1 MKKLLVAF
9 VAAVLSA
16 SVFAGEFHLGAYF
29 PVTKLDID
37 LDEDLGDDDFDAS
50 GFGIKFDYTHI
61 TDSNFTWK
69 VGTAIGYTRS
79 GDIVDEADEKK
90 GGLDYD
96 VGAGFGWTF
105 INDPKMTLSLTGNVG
120 THMLYFS
127 VSESEYESGVKITY
141 DAKATT
147 YLFYIGPEVTFTY
160 RFTDKLGAYAG
171 LGIYYSFGSTSLD
184 YKVSGGGFSYSD
196 NDSYTTK
203 GFIYMPSLGVS
214 WKL

>member
-9 VAAVLSA
+9 VAALLAS

-29 PVTKLDID
+29 PVTRLDVD
-37 LDEDLGDDDFDAS
+37 FDDGKEDFDAS

-79 GDIVDEADEKK
+79 SDIIDGEKK

-96 VGAGFGWTF
+96 VGGGLGWTF
-105 INDPKMTLSLTGNVG
+105 INTPNMTLSLTGNIG
-120 THMLYFS
+120 SHMLYFS
-127 VSESEYESGVKITY
+127 ASDSEYESGVKISY
-141 DAKATT
+141 DAKFTS
-147 YLFYIGPEVTFTY
+147 YLLYIGPEVSFTY

-171 LGIYYSFGSTSLD
+171 LGLYYSFGTTSVD
-184 YKVSGGGFSYSD
+184 YKVSGGGISYSD
-196 NDSYTTK
+196 NDSYWTD

>member
-9 VAAVLSA
+9 AVALLSA
-16 SVFAGEFHLGAYF
+16 SVFAGEFHLGTYF
-29 PVTKLDID
+29 PMTKLDVD
-37 LDEDLGDDDFDAS
+37 FDDGNEDFDAS

-79 GDIVDEADEKK
+79 SDIIDGEKK

-96 VGAGFGWTF
+96 VGGGLGWTF
-105 INDPKMTLSLTGNVG
+105 INTPNMTLSLTGNIG
-120 THMLYFS
+120 SHMLYFS
-127 VSESEYESGVKITY
+127 ASDSEYESGVKISY
-141 DAKATT
+141 DANFTS
-147 YLFYIGPEVTFTY
+147 YLLYIGPEVSFTY

-171 LGIYYSFGSTSLD
+171 LGLYYSFGTTSVD
-184 YKVSGGGFSYSD
+184 YKVSGGGISYSD
-196 NDSYTTK
+196 NDSYTTT

>member
-1 MKKLLVAF
+1 MKKLLVAL
-9 VAAVLSA
+9 AAALLSA
-16 SVFAGEFHLGAYF
+16 SVFAGEFHLGTYF
-29 PVTKLDID
+29 PVTKLDVD
-37 LDEDLGDDDFDAS
+37 FDDGKEDFDAS

-79 GDIVDEADEKK
+79 SDIIDGEKK

-96 VGAGFGWTF
+96 VGGGLGWTF
-105 INDPKMTLSLTGNVG
+105 INTPNMTLSLTGNIG
-120 THMLYFS
+120 SHMLYFS
-127 VSESEYESGVKITY
+127 ASDSEYESGVKISY
-141 DAKATT
+141 DAKFTS
-147 YLFYIGPEVTFTY
+147 YLLYIGPEVSFTY

-171 LGIYYSFGSTSLD
+171 LGLYYSFGTTSVD
-184 YKVSGGGFSYSD
+184 YKVSGGGISYSD
-196 NDSYTTK
+196 NDSYTTT

>member
-9 VAAVLSA
+9 AVALLSA
-16 SVFAGEFHLGAYF
+16 SVFAGEFHLGTYF
-29 PVTKLDID
+29 PMTKLDVD
-37 LDEDLGDDDFDAS
+37 FDDDNEDFDAS

-79 GDIVDEADEKK
+79 SDIIDGEKK

-96 VGAGFGWTF
+96 VGGGLGWTF
-105 INDPKMTLSLTGNVG
+105 INTPNMTLSLTGNIG
-120 THMLYFS
+120 SHMLYFS
-127 VSESEYESGVKITY
+127 ASDSEYESGVKISY
-141 DAKATT
+141 DAKFTS
-147 YLFYIGPEVTFTY
+147 YLLYIGPEVSFTY

-171 LGIYYSFGSTSLD
+171 LGLYYSFGTTSVD
-184 YKVSGGGFSYSD
+184 YKVSGGGISYSD
-196 NDSYTTK
+196 DDSYTTT

>member
-9 VAAVLSA
+9 VAALLAS

-29 PVTKLDID
+29 PVTRLDVD
-37 LDEDLGDDDFDAS
+37 FDDGKEDFDAS

-79 GDIVDEADEKK
+79 SDIIDGEKK

-96 VGAGFGWTF
+96 VGGGLGWTF
-105 INDPKMTLSLTGNVG
+105 INTPNMTLSLTGNIG
-120 THMLYFS
+120 SHMLYFS
-127 VSESEYESGVKITY
+127 ASDSEYESGVKISY
-141 DAKATT
+141 DAKFTS
-147 YLFYIGPEVTFTY
+147 YLLYIGPEVSFTY

-171 LGIYYSFGSTSLD
+171 LGLYYSFGTTSVD
-184 YKVSGGGFSYSD
+184 YKVSGGGISYSD
-196 NDSYTTK
+196 NDSYTTT

>member
-9 VAAVLSA
+9 VAALLAS

-29 PVTKLDID
+29 PVTRLDVD
-37 LDEDLGDDDFDAS
+37 FDDGKEDFDAS

-79 GDIVDEADEKK
+79 SDIIDGEKK

-96 VGAGFGWTF
+96 VGGGLGWTF
-105 INDPKMTLSLTGNVG
+105 INTPNMTLSLTGNIG
-120 THMLYFS
+120 SHMLYFS
-127 VSESEYESGVKITY
+127 ASDSEYESGVKISY
-141 DAKATT
+141 DANFTS
-147 YLFYIGPEVTFTY
+147 YLLYIGPEVSFTY

-171 LGIYYSFGSTSLD
+171 LGLYYSFGTTSVD
-184 YKVSGGGFSYSD
+184 YKVSGGGISYSD
-196 NDSYTTK
+196 NDSYWTD

>member
-1 MKKLLVAF
+1 MKKLLLAL
-9 VAAVLSA
+9 VAALLSA
-16 SVFAGEFHLGAYF
+16 SVFAGEFHLGTYF
-29 PVTKLDID
+29 PVTKLDVD
-37 LDEDLGDDDFDAS
+37 FDDGKEDFDAS

-79 GDIVDEADEKK
+79 SDIIDGEKK

-96 VGAGFGWTF
+96 VGGGLGWTF
-105 INDPKMTLSLTGNVG
+105 INTPNMTLSLTGNIG
-120 THMLYFS
+120 SHMLYFS
-127 VSESEYESGVKITY
+127 ASDSEYESGVKISY
-141 DAKATT
+141 DAKFTS
-147 YLFYIGPEVTFTY
+147 YLLYIGPEVSFTY

-171 LGIYYSFGSTSLD
+171 LGLYYSFGTTSVD
-184 YKVSGGGFSYSD
+184 YKVSGGGISYSD
-196 NDSYTTK
+196 NDSYTTT

>member
-9 VAAVLSA
+9 VAALLAS
-16 SVFAGEFHLGAYF
+16 SVFAGEFHLGTYF
-29 PVTKLDID
+29 PVTKLDVD
-37 LDEDLGDDDFDAS
+37 FDDGKEDFDAS

-79 GDIVDEADEKK
+79 SDIIDGEKK

-96 VGAGFGWTF
+96 VGGGLGWTF
-105 INDPKMTLSLTGNVG
+105 INTPNMTLSLTGNIG
-120 THMLYFS
+120 SHMLYFS
-127 VSESEYESGVKITY
+127 ASDSEYESGVKISY
-141 DAKATT
+141 DAKFTS
-147 YLFYIGPEVTFTY
+147 YLLYIGPEVSFTY

-171 LGIYYSFGSTSLD
+171 LGLYYSFGTTSVD
-184 YKVSGGGFSYSD
+184 YKVSGGGISYSD
-196 NDSYTTK
+196 NDSYTTT

>member
-1 MKKLLVAF
+1 MKKLLLAL
-9 VAAVLSA
+9 AAALLSA
-16 SVFAGEFHLGAYF
+16 SVFAGEFHLGTYF
-29 PVTKLDID
+29 PVTKLDVD
-37 LDEDLGDDDFDAS
+37 FDDGKEDFDAS

-79 GDIVDEADEKK
+79 SDIIDGEKK

-96 VGAGFGWTF
+96 VGGGLGWTF
-105 INDPKMTLSLTGNVG
+105 INTPNMTLSLTGNIG
-120 THMLYFS
+120 SHMLYFS
-127 VSESEYESGVKITY
+127 ASDSEYESGVKISY
-141 DAKATT
+141 DAKFTS
-147 YLFYIGPEVTFTY
+147 YLLYIGPEVSFTY

-171 LGIYYSFGSTSLD
+171 LGLYYSFGTTSVD
-184 YKVSGGGFSYSD
+184 YKVSGGGISYSD
-196 NDSYTTK
+196 NDSYTTT

>member
-9 VAAVLSA
+9 AVALLSA
-16 SVFAGEFHLGAYF
+16 SVFAGEFHLGTYF
-29 PVTKLDID
+29 PMTKLDVD
-37 LDEDLGDDDFDAS
+37 FDDGKEDFDAS

-79 GDIVDEADEKK
+79 SDIIDGEKK

-96 VGAGFGWTF
+96 VGGGLGWTF
-105 INDPKMTLSLTGNVG
+105 INTPNMTLSLTGNIG
-120 THMLYFS
+120 SHMLYFS
-127 VSESEYESGVKITY
+127 ASDSEYESGVKISY
-141 DAKATT
+141 DAKFTS
-147 YLFYIGPEVTFTY
+147 YLLYIGPEVSFTY

-171 LGIYYSFGSTSLD
+171 LGLYYSFGTTSVD
-184 YKVSGGGFSYSD
+184 YKVSGGGISYSD
-196 NDSYTTK
+196 NDSYTTT

>member
-9 VAAVLSA
+9 VAALLAS

-29 PVTKLDID
+29 PVTRLDVD
-37 LDEDLGDDDFDAS
+37 FDDGKEDFDAS

-79 GDIVDEADEKK
+79 SDIIDGEKK

-96 VGAGFGWTF
+96 VGGGLGWTF
-105 INDPKMTLSLTGNVG
+105 INTPNMTLSLTGNIG
-120 THMLYFS
+120 SHMLYFS
-127 VSESEYESGVKITY
+127 ASDSEYESGVKISY
-141 DAKATT
+141 DAKITS
-147 YLFYIGPEVTFTY
+147 YLLYIGPEVSFTY

-171 LGIYYSFGSTSLD
+171 LGLYYSFGTASED
-184 YKVSGGGFSYSD
+184 YKVSGGGISYSD
-196 NDSYTTK
+196 NDSYTTT

>member
-9 VAAVLSA
+9 AVALLSA
-16 SVFAGEFHLGAYF
+16 SVFAGEFHLGTYF
-29 PVTKLDID
+29 PMTKLDVD
-37 LDEDLGDDDFDAS
+37 FDDGNEDFDAS

-79 GDIVDEADEKK
+79 SDIIDGEKK

-96 VGAGFGWTF
+96 VGGGLGWTF
-105 INDPKMTLSLTGNVG
+105 INTPNMTLSLTGNIG
-120 THMLYFS
+120 SHMLYFS
-127 VSESEYESGVKITY
+127 ASDSEYESGVKISY
-141 DAKATT
+141 DANFTS
-147 YLFYIGPEVTFTY
+147 YLLYIGPEVSFTY

-171 LGIYYSFGSTSLD
+171 LGLYYSFGTTSVD
-184 YKVSGGGFSYSD
+184 YKVSGGGFSVSD
-196 NDSYTTK
+196 NDSYTTT

>member
-9 VAAVLSA
+9 VAALLAS

-29 PVTKLDID
+29 PVTRLDVD
-37 LDEDLGDDDFDAS
+37 FDDGKEDFDAS

-79 GDIVDEADEKK
+79 SDIIDGEKK

-96 VGAGFGWTF
+96 VGGGLGWTF
-105 INDPKMTLSLTGNVG
+105 INTPNMTLSLTGNIG
-120 THMLYFS
+120 SHMLYFS
-127 VSESEYESGVKITY
+127 ASDSEYESGVKISY
-141 DAKATT
+141 DANFTS
-147 YLFYIGPEVTFTY
+147 YLLYIGPEVSFTY

-171 LGIYYSFGSTSLD
+171 LGLYYSFGTTSVD
-184 YKVSGGGFSYSD
+184 YKVSGGGISYSD
-196 NDSYTTK
+196 NDSYTTT

>member
-1 MKKLLVAF
+1 MKKLLF
-9 VAAVLSA
+9 VLASALLSA
-16 SVFAGEFHLGAYF
+16 SVFAGEFHLGTYF
-29 PVTKLDID
+29 PVTKLDVD
-37 LDEDLGDDDFDAS
+37 VDDDADDGDFDAS

-69 VGTAIGYTRS
+69 VGTAIGYTKS
-79 GDIVDEADEKK
+79 SDIIDDEKK

-105 INDPKMTLSLTGNVG
+105 INDPKMTLSLTGNIG
-120 THMLYFS
+120 THMLYLS
-127 VSESEYESGVKITY
+127 VTDSEYESGIKISY
-141 DAKATT
+141 DAKSVS
-147 YLFYIGPEVTFTY
+147 YLFYIGPEVTFSY
-160 RFTDKLGAYAG
+160 RFTDKFGAYAG

-184 YKVSGGGFSYSD
+184 YKVSGGGISYSD
-196 NDSYTTK
+196 NDSYWTD

>member
-9 VAAVLSA
+9 VAALLAS

-29 PVTKLDID
+29 PVTRLDVD
-37 LDEDLGDDDFDAS
+37 FDDGKEDFDAS

-79 GDIVDEADEKK
+79 SDIIDGEKK
-90 GGLDYD
+90 GGLDYG
-96 VGAGFGWTF
+96 VGGGLGWTF
-105 INDPKMTLSLTGNVG
+105 INTPNMTLSLTGNIG
-120 THMLYFS
+120 SHMLYFS
-127 VSESEYESGVKITY
+127 ASDSEYESGVKISY
-141 DAKATT
+141 DANFTS
-147 YLFYIGPEVTFTY
+147 YLLYIGPEVSFTY

-171 LGIYYSFGSTSLD
+171 LGLYYSFGTTSVD
-184 YKVSGGGFSYSD
+184 YKVSGGGISYSD
-196 NDSYTTK
+196 NDSYWTD

>member
-1 MKKLLVAF
+1 MKKLLLVLAS
-9 VAAVLSA
+9 ALLSA
-16 SVFAGEFHLGAYF
+16 SVFAGEFHLGTYF
-29 PVTKLDID
+29 PVTKLDVD
-37 LDEDLGDDDFDAS
+37 FDDGKEDFDAS

-79 GDIVDEADEKK
+79 SDIIDGEKK

-96 VGAGFGWTF
+96 VGGGLGWTF
-105 INDPKMTLSLTGNVG
+105 INTPNMTLSLTGNIG
-120 THMLYFS
+120 SHMLYFS
-127 VSESEYESGVKITY
+127 ASDSEYESGVKISY
-141 DAKATT
+141 DAKFTS
-147 YLFYIGPEVTFTY
+147 YLLYIGPEVSFTY

-171 LGIYYSFGSTSLD
+171 LGIYYSFGSTDVDISR
-184 YKVSGGGFSYSD
+184 KVSGYKISS
-196 NDSYTTK
+196 NDSYWTD

>member
-1 MKKLLVAF
+1 MKKLLLVLAS
-9 VAAVLSA
+9 ALLSA
-16 SVFAGEFHLGAYF
+16 SVFAGEFHLGTYF
-29 PVTKLDID
+29 PVTKLDVD
-37 LDEDLGDDDFDAS
+37 FDDGKEDFDAS

-79 GDIVDEADEKK
+79 SDIIDGEKK

-96 VGAGFGWTF
+96 VGGGLGWTC
-105 INDPKMTLSLTGNVG
+105 INTPNMTLSLTGNIG
-120 THMLYFS
+120 SHMLYFS
-127 VSESEYESGVKITY
+127 ASDSEYESGVKISY
-141 DAKATT
+141 DAKFTS
-147 YLFYIGPEVTFTY
+147 YLLYIGPEVSFTY

-171 LGIYYSFGSTSLD
+171 LGLYYSFGTTSVD
-184 YKVSGGGFSYSD
+184 YKVSGGGISYSD
-196 NDSYTTK
+196 NDSYTTT